1 MVDPAL
7 AQLERLIESENQ
19 STSLSAVKDILDRAG
34 LKQVDK
40 LKFQGLVEVEDPGRE
55 KLTDENLAKLLS
67 LAEAAAE
74 SEGN

>member
-7 AQLERLIESENQ
+7 TQLERLIESENQ

>member
-7 AQLERLIESENQ
+7 AQLERLIESENP

-34 LKQVDK
+34 LKQADK
-40 LKFQGLVEVEDPGRE
+40 LELQGLIEVEDSGRE
-55 KLTDENLAKLLS
+55 KLTDENLAKLLA
-67 LAEAAAE
+67 LAETAAE